1 MRIGIP
7 KEIKDGE
14 SRVGATPDG
23 VRNLVEAG
31 HILRVETGAGA
42 RIGFEDA
49 AYLAAGAQMVA
60 TPEAIFDSPLIV
72 KVKELQKDE
81 YARLRRGSIVACYQ
95 QLARDPELL
104 EAVLTSGI
112 TCLAYE
118 SVTLPD
124 GRRPMLAP
132 MSALAGQMTA
142 QIAAWALQS
151 RPGPLCGSGI
161 LLSGA
166 EGVPPARVL
175 ILGDG
180 IVGETAARA
189 FLRLG
194 CPVTVLG
201 LLATQLQ
208 RLEGRLKEVA
218 AGPLE
223 TAFSSPE
230 ELARRLADSDV
241 VIGAIAIPG
250 RLTPKLITRPMLRTM
265 RPGSVLIDVGIDM
278 GGVAETSRQ
287 TKLSDPLYLEEGVLH
302 YGVPNIPA
310 LVPRAATQGL
320 TAATLPYVRLIA
332 DLGLDGALAKAP
344 ELIEGL
350 LVQGGQI
357 LSPALAEDTGRAC
370 APRAASQPI
379 EFRS

>member
-14 SRVGATPDG
+14 ARVGATPDT

-31 HILRVETGAGA
+31 HSVLVETGAGT
-42 RIGFEDA
+42 RTGFEDE
-49 AYLAAGAQMVA
+49 AYIAAGARIVA
-60 TPEAIFDSPLIV
+60 GPEDIYGSQLIV

-81 YARLRRGSIVACYQ
+81 YPHLKAGGIVACYQ

-104 EAVLTSGI
+104 DAVLASGV

-124 GRRPMLAP
+124 GRRPMLTP
-132 MSALAGQMTA
+132 MSAIAGQMSA
-142 QIAAWALQS
+142 QIAAWALQG

-180 IVGETAARA
+180 IVGEASARA

-194 CPVTVLG
+194 CSVTVLG
-201 LLATQLQ
+201 IAAAQLQ
-208 RLEGRLKEVA
+208 KVEQRLKDVSN
-218 AGPLE
+218 GQLE
-223 TAFSSPE
+223 TAFSTPE
-230 ELARRLADSDV
+230 VLAQRLADSDV
-241 VIGAIAIPG
+241 VIGAISIPG

-265 RPGSVLIDVGIDM
+265 RPGSVLIDIGIDM

-287 TKLSDPLYLEEGVLH
+287 TKLSDPLYVEERVLH
-302 YGVPNIPA
+302 YGVSNIPA
-310 LVPRAATQGL
+310 LVPRAATQCL
-320 TAATLPYVRLIA
+320 TAATLPYVRLMA
-332 DLGLDGALAKAP
+332 DLGLEGALEKEP
-344 ELIEGL
+344 GLLGGL

-357 LSPALAEDTGRAC
+357 VSPALAEDTGRAC
-370 APRAASQPI
+370 GTRAVSSHS
-379 EFRS
+379 R